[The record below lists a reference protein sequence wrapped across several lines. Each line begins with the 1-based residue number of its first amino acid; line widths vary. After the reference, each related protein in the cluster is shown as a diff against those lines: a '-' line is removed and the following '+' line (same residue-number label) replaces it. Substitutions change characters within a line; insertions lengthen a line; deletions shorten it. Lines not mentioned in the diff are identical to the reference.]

1 MSINCKNWYLPSE
14 QRERQSDTDRETD
27 RDRDRQTETRTDN
40 TETKAALERQETA
53 INRDNRLGDTD
64 HKAITFM

>member
-27 RDRDRQTETRTDN
+27 RDRQRQRQTDRDTDRQYRDKGSARETRDGNKQTETID
-40 TETKAALERQETA
+40 
-53 INRDNRLGDTD
+53 
-64 HKAITFM
+64 